1 MADSATYSKG
11 EIGIGCF
18 ADNSRGR
25 KMAERRRQT
34 MDSSAFLINGDE
46 RKIAGGLRERATQ
59 RMDLRRIAAIT
70 AEENKSAKI
79 VGLADVQF
87 GCRQFIRAN
96 THHQHLTDL
105 EFELVH
111 NQRF

>member
-1 MADSATYSKG
+1 
-11 EIGIGCF
+11 
-18 ADNSRGR
+18 
-25 KMAERRRQT
+25 
-34 MDSSAFLINGDE
+34 
-46 RKIAGGLRERATQ
+46 
-59 RMDLRRIAAIT
+59 MDLRRIAAIT

-79 VGLADVQF
+79 VVPADVQF